1 LFSEEKKKSDGT
13 RYIRPQYVGRHKY
26 NYIILNTSMC
36 NIIINRIMMK
46 SINKRITLMLMVFLP
61 LQLTVLSQPGN
72 AELMNAVK
80 DLDNSFSSLDHRLDV
95 IEKNI
100 DDLLWFDRVG
110 DVAFVDKIY
119 ITGPPPAKE
128 SNPTGQGAGN
138 PLKFWSYVFIPRDAD
153 PSKKYPLLVFP
164 HGGVHANFT
173 TYYTH
178 IIREMVA
185 QGYIVVAAEYRGSTG
200 YGAGMYRRIDYGG
213 LEVED
218 VDASRKYMID
228 NYDIVDKDRVGVI
241 GWSHGGLIGLF
252 CIFDHPEAYR
262 ACFAG
267 VPVSDVIARMGYKDD
282 EYRDLYSAPYHIGK
296 TADEDV
302 AEYRRRS
309 PAWQVDR
316 YRNTPLL
323 IHTNTNDEDV
333 NVLEVEHLIKSL
345 KAAGKENFRYKIFED
360 MPGGHS
366 FDRMDYRE
374 ARRIRFDIY
383 NFLNAELKPPKPCKS
398 IRDLEKAAYRF

>member
-1 LFSEEKKKSDGT
+1 
-13 RYIRPQYVGRHKY
+13 
-26 NYIILNTSMC
+26 
-36 NIIINRIMMK
+36 MK
-46 SINKRITLMLMVFLP
+46 QNPVKITLLMILFISLCP
-61 LQLTVLSQPGN
+61 ALAAQPGN
-72 AELMNAVK
+72 AELMEAVK
-80 DLDNSFSSLDHRLDV
+80 NVGRRFESLDHRLDV
-95 IEKNI
+95 LEKNI
-100 DDLLWFDRVG
+100 DDILWHERVG
-110 DVAFVDKIY
+110 DVAFIDKVY
-119 ITGPPPAKE
+119 ITGPPPARE

-138 PLKFWSYVFIPRDAD
+138 PVKFWSYVFIPRDAD
-153 PSKKYPLLVFP
+153 ASKKYPLLVFP

-218 VDASRKYMID
+218 VDASRRYMIE
-228 NYDIVDKDRVGVI
+228 NYQIVDSDRVGII

-252 CIFDHPEAYR
+252 CIFDHPEAYK

-282 EYRDLYSAPYHIGK
+282 SYRDLYSAPYHIGK

-323 IHTNTNDEDV
+323 IHTNSNDEDV

-345 KAAGKENFRYKIFED
+345 KAAGKQNFSYKIFEEK
-360 MPGGHS
+360 PGGHS

-374 ARRIRFDIY
+374 ARKIRLDIY
-383 NFLNAELKPPKPCKS
+383 SFLNGHLKPPRPFKS
-398 IRDLEKAAYRF
+398 LRDLEKAAYRF

>member
-1 LFSEEKKKSDGT
+1 MRSSIPKTL
-13 RYIRPQYVGRHKY
+13 
-26 NYIILNTSMC
+26 IL
-36 NIIINRIMMK
+36 
-46 SINKRITLMLMVFLP
+46 
-61 LQLTVLSQPGN
+61 LTVLLAMQIEVMAQPGN
-72 AELMNAVK
+72 TELMNAIRDV
-80 DLDNSFSSLDHRLDV
+80 NGNFEALDHRLD
-95 IEKNI
+95 ILEKNI
-100 DDLLWFDRVG
+100 DDLLWFERVG
-110 DVAFVDKIY
+110 DVAYIDKIY
-119 ITGPPPAKE
+119 TTGPPPAKE

-153 PSKKYPLLVFP
+153 PSRKYPLLVFP
-164 HGGVHANFT
+164 HGGVHASFT

-178 IIREMVA
+178 IIREMVS

-200 YGAGMYRRIDYGG
+200 YGAGLFRRIDYGG

-218 VDASRKYMID
+218 VDASRKYMIE
-228 NYDIVDKDRVGVI
+228 NYSIVDRDRVGVI

-252 CIFDHPEAYR
+252 CIFDHPEAYS

-282 EYRDLYSAPYHIGK
+282 EYRGLFSAPYHIGK
-296 TADEDV
+296 SADEDV

-345 KAAGKENFRYKIFED
+345 KAAGKQNFRYRIFEE

-366 FDRMDYRE
+366 FDRMDYKE
-374 ARRIRFDIY
+374 ARKIRFDIY
-383 NFLNAELKPPKPCKS
+383 NFLNAELKPPKPFKN
-398 IRDLEKAAYRF
+398 IRELENAAYRF

>member
-1 LFSEEKKKSDGT
+1 
-13 RYIRPQYVGRHKY
+13 
-26 NYIILNTSMC
+26 
-36 NIIINRIMMK
+36 MK
-46 SINKRITLMLMVFLP
+46 SKSYRILIFIIALTAFGLTLEA
-61 LQLTVLSQPGN
+61 QPGN
-72 AELMNAVK
+72 TELMNAINGVNRQF
-80 DLDNSFSSLDHRLDV
+80 DALDHRLDV

-100 DDLLWFDRVG
+100 DDILWFERTG
-110 DVAFVDKIY
+110 DIAYIDKIY
-119 ITGPPPAKE
+119 ITGPPPARE

-164 HGGVHANFT
+164 HGGVHASFT
-173 TYYTH
+173 TYNTH
-178 IIREMVA
+178 IIREMVS
-185 QGYIVVAAEYRGSTG
+185 QGYIVIAADYRGSTG
-200 YGAGMYRRIDYGG
+200 YGGGLYRRIDYGG
-213 LEVED
+213 LEVAD
-218 VDASRKYMID
+218 VEASRQYMVD
-228 NYDIVDKDRVGVI
+228 NYDIVDKDRVGII

-252 CIFDHPEAYR
+252 CIFDYPDAYK

-282 EYRDLYSAPYHIGK
+282 DYRDLFSADYHIGK
-296 TADEDV
+296 SADQNVD
-302 AEYRRRS
+302 EYRKRS

-333 NVLEVEHLIKSL
+333 NMLEVEHLIKSL
-345 KAAGKENFRYKIFED
+345 KAAGKQNFQYKIFEE

-366 FDRMDYRE
+366 FDRMDYKE
-374 ARRIRFDIY
+374 ARRIRLDIY
-383 NFLNAELKPPKPCKS
+383 NFLNGQLTPPRPFKS

>member
-1 LFSEEKKKSDGT
+1 MKPKSS
-13 RYIRPQYVGRHKY
+13 
-26 NYIILNTSMC
+26 L
-36 NIIINRIMMK
+36 IIIMMIALIMSFRPVMA
-46 SINKRITLMLMVFLP
+46 
-61 LQLTVLSQPGN
+61 QPGTT
-72 AELMNAVK
+72 ELMNAIRNVEGRF
-80 DLDNSFSSLDHRLDV
+80 DALDHRLDI

-100 DDLLWFDRVG
+100 DDILWFDRVG
-110 DVAFVDKIY
+110 DIAFIDKIY

-138 PLKFWSYVFIPRDAD
+138 PLKFWSYVFIPRDVD
-153 PSKKYPLLVFP
+153 PSGKYPLIVFP

-178 IIREMVA
+178 IIRELVS

-200 YGAGMYRRIDYGG
+200 YGSPMFRRIDYGG

-218 VDASRKYMID
+218 VEASRQYMIE
-228 NYDIVDKDRVGVI
+228 NYDIVDRERVGI
-241 GWSHGGLIGLF
+241 AGWSHGGLISLF
-252 CIFDHPEAYR
+252 SIFDHPENYKV
-262 ACFAG
+262 CFAG
-267 VPVSDVIARMGYKDD
+267 VPVSDLIARMGYKDD
-282 EYRDLYSAPYHIGK
+282 EYRSLYSADYHIGK
-296 TADEDV
+296 SADEDV

-309 PAWQVDR
+309 PAWQTDR

-345 KAAGKENFRYKIFED
+345 KASGKSNFQYRIFES

-366 FDRMDYRE
+366 FDRMDYKE
-374 ARRIRFDIY
+374 ARKIRFDIY
-383 NFLNAELKPPKPCKS
+383 SFLNSYLKPPKPF
-398 IRDLEKAAYRF
+398 RTAHDLDKAGYRF

>member
-1 LFSEEKKKSDGT
+1 
-13 RYIRPQYVGRHKY
+13 
-26 NYIILNTSMC
+26 MC
-36 NIIINRIMMK
+36 NFIKVINKIMMK
-46 SINKRITLMLMVFLP
+46 RINKRITLMLMVFLP

-80 DLDNSFSSLDHRLDV
+80 DLDNSFSSLDHHLDV

>member
-1 LFSEEKKKSDGT
+1 MKTKSQKIIFAIIALVASLF
-13 RYIRPQYVGRHKY
+13 
-26 NYIILNTSMC
+26 
-36 NIIINRIMMK
+36 
-46 SINKRITLMLMVFLP
+46 TLDA
-61 LQLTVLSQPGN
+61 QPGN
-72 AELMNAVK
+72 TELMNAI
-80 DLDNSFSSLDHRLDV
+80 NSVSRQFDALDHRLDV
-95 IEKNI
+95 LEKNI
-100 DDLLWFDRVG
+100 DDILWFERTG
-110 DVAFVDKIY
+110 DIAYIDKIY

-164 HGGVHANFT
+164 HGGVHASFT

-178 IIREMVA
+178 IIREMVS
-185 QGYIVVAAEYRGSTG
+185 QGYIVVAADYRGSTG
-200 YGAGMYRRIDYGG
+200 YGAGLYRRIDYGG
-213 LEVED
+213 LEVAD
-218 VDASRKYMID
+218 VEASRQYMVD
-228 NYDIVDKDRVGVI
+228 NYEIVDKNRVGII

-252 CIFDHPEAYR
+252 CIFDYPDAYK

-282 EYRDLYSAPYHIGK
+282 EYRDLFSAEYHIGK
-296 TADEDV
+296 SADENV
-302 AEYRRRS
+302 EEYRKRS

-345 KAAGKENFRYKIFED
+345 KAAGKQNFQYKIFED

-366 FDRMDYRE
+366 FDRMDYKE
-374 ARRIRFDIY
+374 ARRIRLDIY
-383 NFLNAELKPPKPCKS
+383 NFLNGQLTPPRPFKN